1 MKIDKNNNLQL
12 LDNLAKAT
20 ASQKSKDAQT
30 EAQKVGAT
38 TADKVELSSWK
49 QEVSDLTEKIKAL
62 PDIREDKVARAQ
74 ELLKTDPSQTYNG
87 KGEMVAR
94 RLLQDHILNEIL

>member
-12 LDNLAKAT
+12 LDNVAKPA
-20 ASQKSKDAQT
+20 ASQKTKETQT
-30 EAQKVGAT
+30 ETQKASGT
-38 TADKVELSSWK
+38 TTDKVELSSWK
-49 QEVSDLTEKIKAL
+49 QEVGGLTEKAKSIS
-62 PDIREDKVARAQ
+62 DIREDKVARAQ
-74 ELLKTDPSQTYNG
+74 ELLKTDPSQIYNG

>member
-30 EAQKVGAT
+30 EAQKVGAAS
-38 TADKVELSSWK
+38 ADRVELSSWK
-49 QEVSDLTEKIKAL
+49 QEVSDLTEKAKAL

-74 ELLKTDPSQTYNG
+74 ELLKTDPSQIYNG
-87 KGEMVAR
+87 KGELVAR
-94 RLLQDHILNEIL
+94 RLLQDNILNEIL